1 MDRAE
6 LISRIAATLK
16 QQIGPNVGDEFAK
29 TQAYMASVVL
39 EKLAREL
46 STETQHTIDRQAAL
60 SAMSESLA
68 TARAQ
73 QGLPDVVQQALD
85 NLGPAPSANEI
96 CALIEAL
103 YGNRAELDNDTFT
116 AMLGAVREYARFD
129 IDQRLTIAE

>member
-85 NLGPAPSANEI
+85 NLGPAPSANGS
-96 CALIEAL
+96 CT
-103 YGNRAELDNDTFT
+103 GWPT
-116 AMLGAVREYARFD
+116 
-129 IDQRLTIAE
+129 